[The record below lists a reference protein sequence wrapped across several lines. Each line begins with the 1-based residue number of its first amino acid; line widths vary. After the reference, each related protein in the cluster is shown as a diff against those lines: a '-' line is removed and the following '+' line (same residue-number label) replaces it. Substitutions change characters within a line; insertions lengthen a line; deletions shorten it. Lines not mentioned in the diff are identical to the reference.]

1 MHRCSIGPSR
11 YRLLVLLWRWGP
23 RLLVILR
30 AFDLTNFTA
39 FCLIRGIIRLQV
51 QCNNE
56 NLRYELRLVAFFG
69 YQTTRN
75 VLLGLCFYYTVYNL
89 RLLSTN
95 CTSACRC
102 QVHSDVKVPP
112 TSDLKDGSKSE
123 TWRIKML
130 YDGDCPLCMRE
141 VCCARTLRC
150 SFWKNI
156 ASFSN
161 KAMINEHV
169 ELMGTCHQL
178 MALLIV

>member
-1 MHRCSIGPSR
+1 MQYKI
-11 YRLLVLLWRWGP
+11 
-23 RLLVILR
+23 
-30 AFDLTNFTA
+30 
-39 FCLIRGIIRLQV
+39 
-51 QCNNE
+51 
-56 NLRYELRLVAFFG
+56 
-69 YQTTRN
+69 
-75 VLLGLCFYYTVYNL
+75 

-102 QVHSDVKVPP
+102 QVHSDVKEAPA
-112 TSDLKDGSKSE
+112 SDLRDGSKSE

-141 VCCARTLRC
+141 VCCARTLQC

-161 KAMINEHV
+161 QGIINEHV
-169 ELMGTCHQL
+169 ELIATCHWI